1 MTQAEV
7 FKPNFL
13 GLFKSEESPA
23 HVKAGDTLFHKG
35 DSANCMYVVLSG
47 QLRIGD
53 GNKIYEELGPGGLV
67 GEMALIDRATRAAT
81 VTAVTDCTL
90 AAIDEKRFLFLTQQT
105 PTFALNVMRILSQR
119 LRKMDAMVGG

>member
-13 GLFKSEESPA
+13 GLFRSEENPA
-23 HVKAGDTLFHKG
+23 RVKAGEALFREG
-35 DSANCMYVVLSG
+35 DDASCMYVLLSG

-67 GEMALIDRATRAAT
+67 GEMALIDHATRAAT
-81 VTAVTDCTL
+81 VTAGAGCTL
-90 AAIDEKRFLFLTQQT
+90 GPLGEKRFLFLTQRA
-105 PTFALNVMRILSQR
+105 PALALNVIGILSPR
-119 LRKMDAMVGG
+119 ARKRGALW